1 MLETIL
7 VNIRMFNNEGESE
20 SESEGVDINPELD
33 SSNYYTDGEFD
44 VERFRQDFE
53 KHYSSSDE
61 PEEQEESEETPTD
74 DQDGKD
80 EQSEESNTE
89 SSDLPEGEEKEKER
103 QPEETPELDGD
114 KQNQAFAK
122 MRNEL
127 KQEKQLADFV
137 RNLAEQQ
144 GLKPEELMQAYEQR
158 KLEAEAKEK
167 GVPVDVLQRLNQL
180 EREATEAKQAQIAER
195 FNAEVALTKQKYNLD
210 DNQLQSV
217 FDYMAQ
223 NGYVGENNTPLI
235 NFEDAYILANKDN
248 LIDQAKEQ
256 GRQEYLKEKKKKQQS
271 TPANTGQSAGATE
284 VNPSDFTAEDIAK
297 QFEQMGLDNPFET

>member
-1 MLETIL
+1 MLEFIP
-7 VNIRMFNNEGESE
+7 VNIRMFNDSEGENADVD
-20 SESEGVDINPELD
+20 VDID
-33 SSNYYTDGEFD
+33 TTDYFTDGEFD
-44 VERFRQDFE
+44 VERFREDFE
-53 KHYSSSDE
+53 KQYSSSDE
-61 PEEQEESEETPTD
+61 PDETEEPEEE
-74 DQDGKD
+74 
-80 EQSEESNTE
+80 
-89 SSDLPEGEEKEKER
+89 
-103 QPEETPELDGD
+103 PEETPEGEPEGDNGQTGDDNPEDSNVPEGKEAETEPELEVD
-114 KQNQAFAK
+114 KQNQAFAR

-210 DNQLQSV
+210 DTQLQGV

-256 GRQEYLKEKKKKQQS
+256 GRQEYLKQKKQKQQ
-271 TPANTGQSAGATE
+271 TAATNTGASAGG
-284 VNPSDFTAEDIAK
+284 NDNIDPSSFTPDDIAK